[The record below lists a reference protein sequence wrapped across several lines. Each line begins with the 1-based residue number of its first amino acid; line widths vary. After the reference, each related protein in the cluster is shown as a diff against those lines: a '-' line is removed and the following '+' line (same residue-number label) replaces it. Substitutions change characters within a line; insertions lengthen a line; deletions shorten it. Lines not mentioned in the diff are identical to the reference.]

1 MHIFMEQIL
10 RLMGWSRPGLTVAFS
25 ALSGSHPRQA
35 FPFLKGGQGW
45 EGNWGREEVQGKTA
59 GGMEGETVVGME
71 YMREEWI
78 NRGKGKDL
86 PQSWWLF
93 TVIEQWPGHYIIK
106 WMFWCSRQNPK
117 AGDMQKLVYHRDVPL
132 WWIIKIYRRIYNI
145 TQFMNVNV
153 LKMETLYLKKG
164 WVK

>member
-1 MHIFMEQIL
+1 MMHIFMEQIL

-71 YMREEWI
+71 YMREEW
-78 NRGKGKDL
+78 KPFTDL
-86 PQSWWLF
+86 SWGFGLDF
-93 TVIEQWPGHYIIK
+93 V
-106 WMFWCSRQNPK
+106 FSRQ
-117 AGDMQKLVYHRDVPL
+117 GFSV
-132 WWIIKIYRRIYNI
+132 
-145 TQFMNVNV
+145 
-153 LKMETLYLKKG
+153 
-164 WVK
+164 